1 MACGIITNL
10 AWHVCNDFARLFRE
24 RYGAVLVH
32 VPFTTS
38 CVLTVVFTWYF
49 IAQTLEKT
57 CQVFCQISVG
67 LARVPFLAGNRGRSR
82 GGAVAPAELAD
93 TQVRRLFAMPR
104 VFSRLERQNGT

>member
-49 IAQTLEKT
+49 IAQTLEIT
-57 CQVFCQISVG
+57 CQVFV
-67 LARVPFLAGNRGRSR
+67 RFLLGSLGCHSLPVTGRSR

>member
-10 AWHVCNDFARLFRE
+10 AWHLCNDFARLFRE

-67 LARVPFLAGNRGRSR
+67 LARVPFLAGNR
-82 GGAVAPAELAD
+82 AVAGRRGRPCRISRHAS
-93 TQVRRLFAMPR
+93 TQIICDAAGIQPP
-104 VFSRLERQNGT
+104 